1 MPDDTPIDRL
11 RAPAARLAGTLTVT
25 DVRRLWPEV
34 LEEVKGR
41 RRFTWILLSQN
52 AHVVE
57 IRDGVLMLAM
67 AGVGARDSFA
77 KGGSSDVL
85 REAMIEVLGADL
97 RIETMVD
104 PGVSGAPAP
113 RVPAPPTTSPTSRPP
128 RLRAESREQARQQV
142 RPTKE
147 RQRQPA
153 EAQADERDADAH
165 PDEPV
170 LEAGGESH
178 TELLARQLG
187 AQIIAEEQ
195 HDA

>member
-1 MPDDTPIDRL
+1 M
-11 RAPAARLAGTLTVT
+11 T

-52 AHVVE
+52 AHVSE

-85 REAMIEVLGADL
+85 REALIEVLGADL

-104 PGVSGAPAP
+104 PSVSGAPAP
-113 RVPAPPTTSPTSRPP
+113 RVPAPPDQPDEPAAP
-128 RLRAESREQARQQV
+128 VVGAESREQARQQV
-142 RPTKE
+142 RPTKSGTS
-147 RQRQPA
+147 A
-153 EAQADERDADAH
+153 SEAQADDRDADAH
-165 PDEPV
+165 PDDSV
-170 LEAGGESH
+170 LDAGGESH
-178 TELLARQLG
+178 TDLLARQLG
-187 AQIIAEEQ
+187 AQIISEEQ